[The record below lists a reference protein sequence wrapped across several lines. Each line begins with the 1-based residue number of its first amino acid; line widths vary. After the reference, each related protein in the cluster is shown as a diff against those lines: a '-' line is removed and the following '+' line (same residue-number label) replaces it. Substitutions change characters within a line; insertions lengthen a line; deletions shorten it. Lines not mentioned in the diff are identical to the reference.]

1 MAGLLALLQ
10 QILITACAAAAV
22 VAGFKIYARWNR
34 GEEVTAA
41 IFSWLVGMLSVG
53 VLVYAIRTY
62 ILGGGILGGM
72 AIGWAG
78 LLNYEIYEFAI
89 IAGVIVSIVSL
100 IRIYTKY
107 TDGEDIVPMV
117 YQWIGSLLFLS
128 VMGMIIGALM
138 P

>member
-1 MAGLLALLQ
+1 
-10 QILITACAAAAV
+10 
-22 VAGFKIYARWNR
+22 
-34 GEEVTAA
+34 
-41 IFSWLVGMLSVG
+41 MLSVG
-53 VLVYAIRTY
+53 VLVFAIRTY
-62 ILGGGILGGM
+62 ILGGGILGGL

-117 YQWIGSLLFLS
+117 YQWVGSLLFLS